1 MGVLRDNPSMPPSAA
16 PDTATF
22 AIHGAGG
29 GAWEWTIWQRV
40 WSAQRRALLAPD
52 LRPAATGLAQTHLS
66 DYIGQMRGEL
76 QPLQRPH
83 LIGASLG
90 GLIALALA
98 NDVDAASL
106 ILVDALPPLGIS
118 PRPEGRQ
125 EPGAVIPWGSRRRFE
140 STRRALPDADAAVW
154 HYAFRRWR
162 DESAAV
168 VREAVAGFATPV
180 PRCRVL
186 VIAAT
191 LDEAIPAAASRR
203 LAQHLGADFWPCP
216 CSHAGALLGRPAADL
231 ARRALAWTQ
240 HETPYT
246 DPSQVP
252 LETE

>member
-1 MGVLRDNPSMPPSAA
+1 MSASAA
-16 PDTATF
+16 SDLATF

-40 WSAQRRALLAPD
+40 WSAQRRVWLAPD
-52 LRPAATGLAQTHLS
+52 TQPAATGLAQTRLS
-66 DYIGQMRGEL
+66 DYIGQMRGGL

-98 NDVDAASL
+98 NEVDAASL
-106 ILVDALPPLGIS
+106 ILVDPVPPLGIS
-118 PRPEGRQ
+118 PRPVGR
-125 EPGAVIPWGSRRRFE
+125 EESAEVIPWGTRRRFE
-140 STRRALPDADAAVW
+140 STRRALPDADVAAW

-168 VREAVAGFATPV
+168 VRDAVAGIATPV
-180 PRCRVL
+180 PQCRVL

-191 LDEAIPAAASRR
+191 LDEAIPVAASRR
-203 LAQHLGADFWPCP
+203 LAQQLGADFWTCE

-240 HETPYT
+240 HATGHT